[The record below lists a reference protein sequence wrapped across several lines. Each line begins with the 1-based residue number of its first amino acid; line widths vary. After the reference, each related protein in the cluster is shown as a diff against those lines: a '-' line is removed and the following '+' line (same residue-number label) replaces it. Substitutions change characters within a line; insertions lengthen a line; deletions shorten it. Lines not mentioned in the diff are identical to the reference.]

1 MGNETRSLT
10 DPCPDPTCKVAYWA
24 DIVERDAWVGKA
36 RDRADARMA
45 LGSAEL
51 VCSVFHQPSKLC
63 TCTFIAYDRGLRVTE
78 PRGCLL
84 HDPARAHEAARV
96 RMKLIETTRRAGV

>member
-1 MGNETRSLT
+1 MGNETRNLT

-24 DIVERDAWVGKA
+24 DIVERGAWEGKA
-36 RDRADARMA
+36 RDHADARMA

-51 VCSVFHQPSKLC
+51 VCSVFHRKNSKLC
-63 TCTFIAYDRGLRVTE
+63 SCPKRGLLAYVQQ
-78 PRGCLL
+78 GCLP

-96 RMKLIETTRRAGV
+96 RAKLIETTRRAGI

>member
-1 MGNETRSLT
+1 MGNETNNLT

-24 DIVERDAWVGKA
+24 DIVERNAWEGKA
-36 RDRADARMA
+36 VSSADARMS

-51 VCSVFHQPSKLC
+51 VCSVFHKTSKLC
-63 TCTFIAYDRGLRVTE
+63 TCTFMAYVGTRRVNDSS
-78 PRGCLL
+78 GCLL

-96 RMKLIETTRRAGV
+96 RSKLIETTRRAGV